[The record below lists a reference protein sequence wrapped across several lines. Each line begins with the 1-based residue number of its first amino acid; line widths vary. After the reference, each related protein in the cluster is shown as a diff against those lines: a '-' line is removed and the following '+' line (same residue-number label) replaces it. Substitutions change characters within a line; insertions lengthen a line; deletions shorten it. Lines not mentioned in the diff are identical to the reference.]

1 MSDTTTETNDEPTAA
16 TSDTDATNEDPI
28 VLEAPYGLASVGAV
42 PKSAEGE
49 GETDPEDDPELG
61 NGIREISSPS
71 PDPEPADP
79 SRVIDLP
86 QPESARG
93 GTQEF
98 EVQDVAFARGLLTE
112 NKRVTLV
119 ENPTDA
125 DLSGLLT
132 RKQKRARYRQKKYR
146 EKQRNKGTD
155 FDPRSDADNPQNT
168 KQQTI
173 QEAYEDLTVAG
184 EDVAAA
190 QLRGLTDTSKQKAF
204 VQSLRDAE
212 VLSQ

>member
-1 MSDTTTETNDEPTAA
+1 MSEAETETDG
-16 TSDTDATNEDPI
+16 DTETDTEDDPI

-132 RKQKRARYRQKKYR
+132 RKQKARGTARKSTERNSGTKGRTSTRARTRTIPKIPSNR
-146 EKQRNKGTD
+146 
-155 FDPRSDADNPQNT
+155 RSRRRTRILPLPARTSPLPNC
-168 KQQTI
+168 
-173 QEAYEDLTVAG
+173 AG
-184 EDVAAA
+184 SPI
-190 QLRGLTDTSKQKAF
+190 RRSKRRSCRA
-204 VQSLRDAE
+204 
-212 VLSQ
+212 

>member
-1 MSDTTTETNDEPTAA
+1 MSDTTTETTDEPTAA
-16 TSDTDATNEDPI
+16 TDTEDDAI

-49 GETDPEDDPELG
+49 SETDPEDDPELG

-132 RKQKRARYRQKKYR
+132 RKQKRARYRKEKYR
-146 EKQRNKGTD
+146 EKERNRGTD
-155 FDPRSDADNPQNT
+155 FDPRADNPRNT
-168 KQQTI
+168 KQSGI
-173 QEAYEDLTVAG
+173 KDAYEDLVLFG

-190 QLRGLTDTSKQKAF
+190 QLRGLTDTSKQKSF
-204 VQSLRDAE
+204 VQSLKEAE